1 MRAREAGGILALA
14 LIAFA
19 AACDD
24 ENPFRSIEPEVET
37 GSSQVW
43 ELGLE
48 GFPSGFDIPS
58 GARFFVG
65 PSTTTS
71 TFGTFVL
78 DARPDGTLVFRPY
91 STLVSVLSAVRTGIQ
106 DLGARPF
113 SAVTEAPEGGYSSP
127 SDSLGVPVVEGH
139 TYAFRI
145 SIASQAVIPI
155 NYAKLHV
162 LEVGQQ
168 VPGDERSR
176 FIRFEW
182 AYQEQPL
189 NRNVAVEEEGGP

>member
-1 MRAREAGGILALA
+1 MRARDLGRILALV
-14 LIAFA
+14 LMSFA
-19 AACDD
+19 VACDE
-24 ENPFRSIEPEVET
+24 ENPFQSIDEEVENGT
-37 GSSQVW
+37 SQVW
-43 ELGLE
+43 ELGFE
-48 GFPSGFDIPS
+48 TFPSGFDIPS
-58 GARFFVG
+58 GERFFVG
-65 PSTTTS
+65 VTTVPS

-106 DLGARPF
+106 DLGAVSF
-113 SAVTEAPEGGYSSP
+113 SSVAEVPDGGYNPP
-127 SDSLGVPVVEGH
+127 SDSLGVPVLAGH

-145 SIASQAVIPI
+145 SITDQPVVPI

-162 LEVGQQ
+162 IEIGQQ
-168 VPGDERSR
+168 VPSDPGSR

-189 NRNVAVEEEGGP
+189 NRNVTVEDGVP